1 MQKTEVEKMQNKI
14 ITERLSLNLL
24 TLDDRDFVKRL
35 VNTPGWI
42 KFIGDRNVHTDD
54 DAVAYIN
61 KIRNTQ
67 NLYYWVVRIK
77 NENTSIGIISFLK
90 RDYLENFDIGF
101 AFLPE
106 YNGNGYAY
114 EAAKKVLSI
123 VSKNPQYAV
132 VLATTIPQ
140 NINSIKLLT
149 KLGLHFQKE
158 IEVEKQ
164 KLHVYTNAVV
174 TASAK

>member
-1 MQKTEVEKMQNKI
+1 MQNKI
-14 ITERLSLNLL
+14 ITDRLSLNLL
-24 TLDDRDFVKRL
+24 TLDDRDFVKSL
-35 VNTPGWI
+35 VNTQGWI

-54 DAVAYIN
+54 DAIAYIN

-67 NLYYWVVRIK
+67 NLYYWVVSIK
-77 NENTSIGIISFLK
+77 KENTPIGIISFLK

-114 EAAKKVLSI
+114 EAAKKVLSL
-123 VSKNPQYAV
+123 VSKNPQYTV
-132 VLATTIPQ
+132 VLATTVPQ
-140 NINSIKLLT
+140 NTNSIKLLI
-149 KLGLHFQKE
+149 KLGLHFGKE

-164 KLHVYTNAVV
+164 KLHVYSNAILTV
-174 TASAK
+174 